1 MVGQVLDFRKL
12 DANAF
17 AMTPKS
23 AALLPLA
30 DSVCR
35 HCRAFLM
42 PTVDLKCVP
51 IEPPPP
57 PHTHLW
63 DVEVWQSFALCQ
75 GCIARYVLMS

>member
-1 MVGQVLDFRKL
+1 MWMVGQVLDFRKL

-51 IEPPPP
+51 IEPL
-57 PHTHLW
+57 TRICGMW
-63 DVEVWQSFALCQ
+63 KSGGVWTCAKDVTLATS
-75 GCIARYVLMS
+75 